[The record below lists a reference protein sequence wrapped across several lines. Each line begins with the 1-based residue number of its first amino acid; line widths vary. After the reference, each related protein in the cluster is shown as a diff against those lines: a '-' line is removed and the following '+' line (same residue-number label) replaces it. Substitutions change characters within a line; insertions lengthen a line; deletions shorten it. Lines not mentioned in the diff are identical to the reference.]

1 MDAFT
6 YANRLR
12 KEDYEVRDADFSEA
26 RAFIAEHHYAR
37 GGSNTCVYCHGL
49 FAKGGT
55 ELLGVAWWLPPTR
68 VAAESVNKAQWQK
81 VLSLTR
87 LAIVPGCPKNAASFL
102 LARSVK
108 RIQADGRFVSL
119 VTYADESQGHL
130 GGIYKASNWTY
141 VGRTGPYPRWLDP
154 ETGRQV
160 APKATTNRTKA
171 QMEALGYVKEGSF
184 HKHKFLRH
192 LSPIPCAKN
201 VERDEKIRS
210 TKHDKPFTFTPTT
223 NEADM
228 FRIEITAG
236 SPLELAEAIRA
247 LSPIAFA
254 EGALAAPT
262 PLTIDADPAPVPQA
276 VEQVTATAEVKTR
289 KPRAKKDD
297 TTANPETA
305 SAAPSVESVE
315 KSDGV
320 QLDIEDAIAGKS
332 ADDKVEEVAAAETAP
347 AAGEPSDEPFTMPR
361 AELKDWLIRT
371 YLMDC
376 IPEQKDRP
384 AAFKALCEENG
395 FKNFTETPDDKL
407 PALKALA
414 DAKIKQFKDGGK

>member
-1 MDAFT
+1 
-6 YANRLR
+6 
-12 KEDYEVRDADFSEA
+12 
-26 RAFIAEHHYAR
+26 
-37 GGSNTCVYCHGL
+37 
-49 FAKGGT
+49 
-55 ELLGVAWWLPPTR
+55 
-68 VAAESVNKAQWQK
+68 
-81 VLSLTR
+81 
-87 LAIVPGCPKNAASFL
+87 
-102 LARSVK
+102 
-108 RIQADGRFVSL
+108 
-119 VTYADESQGHL
+119 
-130 GGIYKASNWTY
+130 
-141 VGRTGPYPRWLDP
+141 
-154 ETGRQV
+154 
-160 APKATTNRTKA
+160 
-171 QMEALGYVKEGSF
+171 
-184 HKHKFLRH
+184 
-192 LSPIPCAKN
+192 
-201 VERDEKIRS
+201 
-210 TKHDKPFTFTPTT
+210 
-223 NEADM
+223 M

-262 PLTIDADPAPVPQA
+262 PLTTDADPAPVPQA
-276 VEQVTATAEVKTR
+276 VEQVTAAAEVKTR

-297 TTANPETA
+297 TTANTETA

-320 QLDIEDAIAGKS
+320 QLDIEEAIAEKS

-347 AAGEPSDEPFTMPR
+347 AAGEPSDALFTMTR

-371 YLMDC
+371 YLVDC
-376 IPEQKDRP
+376 IPEQNDRP